1 MSPQMVERYSRY
13 ADRKMGGQ
21 AILID
26 LKKRKQNETVKQ
38 LKTGKLK

>member
-1 MSPQMVERYSRY
+1 
-13 ADRKMGGQ
+13 GQ